1 VALST
6 TTTSTEGKHIMKQ
19 IRKVISQMRE
29 ISWWL
34 PFIAGMAFAVIIGV
48 ILGSIGVP
56 FPF

>member
-1 VALST
+1 
-6 TTTSTEGKHIMKQ
+6 MKQ